1 MTTQTCQHSLT
12 LRSTSPNVAVD
23 VSIVLFPCRS
33 VNYHAHSFITYSISG
48 RCWTLLPRST
58 CPTVAVKVLLLKM
71 VRKLK
76 FHEQKLLKK
85 VDFVSWK
92 TDTNIREVQ
101 ILRKYHI
108 QKRDDYTKW
117 VESILHLM
125 LCSIIISWFASI
137 LWKHRYN
144 KLAGMV
150 KSLATRLKEL
160 DPRDPFRNETTTQ
173 LLEKL

>member
-1 MTTQTCQHSLT
+1 
-12 LRSTSPNVAVD
+12 
-23 VSIVLFPCRS
+23 
-33 VNYHAHSFITYSISG
+33 
-48 RCWTLLPRST
+48 
-58 CPTVAVKVLLLKM
+58 M

-76 FHEQKLLKK
+76 YHEQKLLKK

-92 TDTNIREVQ
+92 TDSNIREVQ

-117 VESILHLM
+117 DESILD
-125 LCSIIISWFASI
+125 ISVDFHFLLYFHDCANI
-137 LWKHRYN
+137 RYN

-150 KSLATRLKEL
+150 KSLASKMKEL
-160 DPRDPFRNETTTQ
+160 DPRDPFRNEATTQ